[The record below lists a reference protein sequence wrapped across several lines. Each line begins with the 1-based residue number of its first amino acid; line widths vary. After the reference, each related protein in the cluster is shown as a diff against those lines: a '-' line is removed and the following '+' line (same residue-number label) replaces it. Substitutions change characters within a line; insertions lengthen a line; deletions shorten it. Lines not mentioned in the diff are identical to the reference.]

1 MKIRSHTGNMVEAR
15 VGMVVSVRGHESS
28 PVAITMLHGDRCT
41 TEAPRGFVGLMNHP
55 LSWCT
60 MLSCPF
66 MVGDEVKA
74 NTDEWGFIGTVKEI
88 GEQDL
93 FVAYCGKIY
102 VAPKTGWLH
111 SNPDLRSKGEV

>member
-1 MKIRSHTGNMVEAR
+1 MKIRSHTGSMVDAR
-15 VGMVVSVRGHESS
+15 VGMVCVVEKSAIPVTIESIEGDCAWCSFDVSCDTRRMIYASTH
-28 PVAITMLHGDRCT
+28 L
-41 TEAPRGFVGLMNHP
+41 
-55 LSWCT
+55 T

-102 VAPKTGWLH
+102 VAPKAGWLH
-111 SNPDLRSKGEV
+111 SNPDLRAKGEV